1 MRPSVRSSQPY
12 ALRSAAVLAGV
23 AFALTACSGSS
34 DSAPEAAGTLTVSP
48 SAATSLSPSPDAST
62 SGSAGTP
69 TPVASG
75 SSSRSSTVSPAPNPT
90 PKPTGRL
97 APDGLPYVTIDR
109 PEPGARVQVPV
120 HISGTAVAFEAVLRY
135 EILNSKGK
143 LFTNGPAYA
152 DVGAPERGQWQIEI
166 ELPLGSYT
174 VVAFIESPEN
184 GKRIAE
190 DRVKFKAG

>member
-1 MRPSVRSSQPY
+1 MVG
-12 ALRSAAVLAGV
+12 AAI
-23 AFALTACSGSS
+23 ALTACSGSS
-34 DSAPEAAGTLTVSP
+34 GSAPDAAASLTGPASPSASVSP
-48 SAATSLSPSPDAST
+48 SVEPSSTGSPGAST
-62 SGSAGTP
+62 PGA
-69 TPVASG
+69 
-75 SSSRSSTVSPAPNPT
+75 SSSSSPSSTVVQPPNPT

-120 HISGTAVAFEAVLRY
+120 QISGTAVAFEAVLRY

-143 LFTNGPAYA
+143 VFTNGPAYA
-152 DVGAPERGQWQIEI
+152 DAGAPERGQWQIEI

-174 VVAFIESPEN
+174 VVAFIESPKN

-190 DRVKFKAG
+190 ARVKFKAG